1 MSVEDTK
8 IIKIIAPLM
17 DNPNSPNAS
26 GSTPI
31 LLSALNGHTE
41 IVKILAPLTD
51 NPNASN
57 KYGMTPI
64 SVANHYFKCTDYRRE
79 YYIAS
84 KLCYSAKE
92 IINILQNIYNQ
103 KQSRK

>member
-1 MSVEDTK
+1 MT
-8 IIKIIAPLM
+8 
-17 DNPNSPNAS
+17 DNPNAPDKD
-26 GSTPI
+26 GKTPI
-31 LLSALNGHTE
+31 YWATLNGHTE
-41 IVKILAPLTD
+41 IVKILALLTD

-64 SVANHYFKCTDYRRE
+64 SIANHYFKCTDYRRE